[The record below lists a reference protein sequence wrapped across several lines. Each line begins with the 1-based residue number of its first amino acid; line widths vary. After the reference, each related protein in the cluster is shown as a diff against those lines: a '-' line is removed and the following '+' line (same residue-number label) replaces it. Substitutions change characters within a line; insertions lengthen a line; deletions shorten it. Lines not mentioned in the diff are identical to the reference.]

1 MREAQ
6 LRNYKFFDAP
16 CGMIVYME
24 KCLAQV
30 DVLSVGMWLQ
40 VMCLLLEERGLGSC
54 VEASVAGYPEVR
66 YEASLLGEE
75 VWLMCMCRLS
85 RRN

>member
-1 MREAQ
+1 
-6 LRNYKFFDAP
+6 
-16 CGMIVYME
+16 MIVYME